1 MPPQAESL
9 EADTNEVHTECVSLE
24 ASMDQVAQRLEM
36 QWSLHWNSLRK
47 RVPAFISK
55 FGYCLSPDTTAA
67 SFSHRHWRVH

>member
-1 MPPQAESL
+1 MFFQRIQFDTTEMHTDRSEL
-9 EADTNEVHTECVSLE
+9 EAAIHE
-24 ASMDQVAQRLEM
+24 VAQRLEM